1 MEFVRADRCLSLCG
15 LNCALCTMKLGGY
28 CGGCGNGSRAC
39 AISRCSLEH
48 GAPEYCC
55 DCDAYPCEKY
65 EGVDE
70 YDSFITHRRQKSEL
84 ERIRRIGPGDYAQEQ
99 REKVSILS
107 RLLSDFNDGRR
118 KSFYCLAVNL
128 LDLPE
133 LRQSMERIEGENL
146 LSLPI
151 KERSAKVA
159 GLLNELAD
167 SKGVE
172 LKLRRRK

>member
-70 YDSFITHRRQKSEL
+70 YDSFITHRRQRSEL
-84 ERIRRIGPGDYAQEQ
+84 ERIRRIGPGAYAQEQ

-133 LRQSMERIEGENL
+133 LRQAMERIEGENL